1 MTAEIKIQGAILG
14 QKLVKSAT
22 VYWTTRVQ
30 VATENKKAALSEIHS
45 GVLFRLEDSLP
56 QIYWTIALKKICLY
70 VWQAT
75 YTEKNHIF

>member
-1 MTAEIKIQGAILG
+1 MISEIWIQGAILG
-14 QKLVKSAT
+14 QKLAKLAIVH
-22 VYWTTRVQ
+22 WTTRVQ
-30 VATENKKAALSEIHS
+30 VATENKKAALFEIHS

-75 YTEKNHIF
+75 HTEKNYIF